1 MTKSELISQLAEKAN
16 FTQQLARVIID
27 TIFDG
32 MKESLVRGE
41 RIEIRGFGSFRVR
54 DYRGY
59 RGRNPKKGH
68 LVDVSPKKIPF
79 FKAGKILKQKINSLT

>member
-1 MTKSELISQLAEKAN
+1 MTKSELVSKLSERTDL
-16 FTQQLARVIID
+16 TQQVAKVIVD

-68 LVDVSPKKIPF
+68 LVDVSPKKLPF